1 MSITLGSKSRN
12 SMYKDVKS
20 MYNYLKKLDTSITK
34 PVQKILKIDFNRFK
48 K

>member
-1 MSITLGSKSRN
+1 MLSVSILDIKTDEK
-12 SMYKDVKS
+12 
-20 MYNYLKKLDTSITK
+20 LKKLDTSITK